1 MIWKIEWEE
10 NHATGPTYTKSK
22 IVEAKRYIVENG
34 IGLFIDNGD
43 TIKHSVP
50 ADKVIVTQT
59 D

>member
-10 NHATGPTYTKSK
+10 NHATGPTY
-22 IVEAKRYIVENG
+22 VEAKRYVVEKG

-43 TIKHSVP
+43 SIKHSVP
-50 ADKVIVTQT
+50 ADKVIVTQV